1 MCYYVSMKEKSQ
13 KPKSIKLNYIY
24 NVSYQ
29 ILTLITPLITAP
41 YLSRVLKVDGIGAY
55 SYTYSLVSY
64 FIMFAALGTVNYGNR
79 EISYLQDDRT
89 RRTRTFWEI
98 ELLSMISV
106 SVCLCAYLIFTL
118 AFPHTQL
125 KQQLLLIESIY
136 LISIAADITW
146 LFQGMEEF
154 GKIVGRNVIFKI
166 INIIFIFT
174 AVRTQKDL
182 LIYVAGICL
191 LELFANIS
199 IWFYLPQYVD
209 RPRLG
214 ELHPFSH
221 FRATLI
227 LFVPTIAT
235 TIYTALDKTMLNS
248 ITGSM
253 TENGYYEQ
261 AGKIYKMMLMVV
273 TSLGTVM
280 LPRIGKCFS
289 ENKKDEVKQLLY
301 KSFQFVWFIGLPLCF
316 GLIGIAR
323 NFSPWFFGDG
333 YEKVPYLLMIMAF
346 LLPVIGLSNVIGIQ
360 YLVTTKRENLLTR
373 SVCIGAIANFFLNL
387 LLIPYLYS
395 YGAAIASVISE
406 VLITA
411 IQFWFIRHEMS
422 IPKIFSLSW
431 KYLFAS
437 ISMLVIL
444 LLLDQ
449 KMSVSFLST
458 VIMICIGFVI
468 YMVLLIMLKDEMIW
482 EGIEMIKGIR
492 GKRKRGD

>member
-1 MCYYVSMKEKSQ
+1 MKENNK
-13 KPKSIKLNYIY
+13 KTKSIKLNYIY

-79 EISYLQDDRT
+79 EISYLQDNRA

-98 ELLSMISV
+98 EFLSVISV
-106 SVCLCAYLIFTL
+106 SVCLAAYLIFTL
-118 AFPHTQL
+118 AFPHAQL
-125 KQQLLLIESIY
+125 KEQLLLIESIY

-154 GKIVGRNVIFKI
+154 GKIVGRNVIFKV

-174 AVRTQKDL
+174 AVKTPKDL

-191 LELFANIS
+191 LEFLANIS

-209 RPRLG
+209 RPKLN

-221 FRATLI
+221 LRATLT

-248 ITGSM
+248 MTGGM

-289 ENKKDEVKQLLY
+289 ENRKDEVKQLLY
-301 KSFQFVWFIGLPLCF
+301 KSFQFVWFISLPMCF

-323 NFSPWFFGDG
+323 NFSPWFFGSG
-333 YEKVPYLLMIMAF
+333 YEKVPYLLMILAF
-346 LLPVIGLSNVIGIQ
+346 LLPIIGLSNVIGIQ

-411 IQFWFIRHEMS
+411 IQFWFIRREMN
-422 IPKIFSLSW
+422 IPKILSLSW

-437 ISMLVIL
+437 ISMLVVL
-444 LLLDQ
+444 LLLNQ
-449 KMSVSFLST
+449 KMTVNFLST
-458 VIMICIGFVI
+458 VIMIFTGFVI
-468 YMVLLIMLKDEMIW
+468 YMVLLVLLKDEMIL
-482 EGIEMIKGIR
+482 EGIKIVKGFLNVSR
-492 GKRKRGD
+492 